1 MQSPELTQPLNT
13 KELLHQIINRAKQS
27 GYCFRNLLDDYD
39 SFSITSF
46 NQESGRMV
54 VVLKSQ
60 AKLQLI
66 YDSVYLLFFDINFA
80 KAIFGENWEDHL
92 IALAEADD
100 KILYLANHINLK
112 NYESRRITG

>member
-1 MQSPELTQPLNT
+1 MHPPDLTEPSNT
-13 KELLHQIINRAKQS
+13 KELLHRIIIRAKQA

-46 NQESGRMV
+46 NPESGRMV

-66 YDSVYLLFFDINFA
+66 YDSVYLLFFDISFA
-80 KAIFGENWEDHL
+80 KAIFGESWEEHL
-92 IALAEADD
+92 MALAETND
-100 KILYLANHINLK
+100 KILYLANHINLE
-112 NYESRRITG
+112 NYESRITG